1 MEDKNM
7 VQDLRDRLIVI
18 ETLLKNMANTNDLKL
33 EKIDMKYEEKY
44 KVQEEKDKV
53 QNHRLDDL
61 ENQSTWQNRA
71 IVGGIITG
79 AIALLFK

>member
-1 MEDKNM
+1 MEDKDI

-18 ETLLKNMANTNDLKL
+18 ETLIKNMANTNDLKL
-33 EKIDMKYEEKY
+33 EKIEMKYEER
-44 KVQEEKDKV
+44 DKV

-71 IVGGIITG
+71 IVGAVIAG